1 MDLNFTWNLIN
12 DLGNVQEVEL
22 IENGRNILINELNKK
37 LFVEKV

>member
-22 IENGRNILINELNKK
+22 IENGRNILITEQNKK